1 MFYYL
6 SQFLSFL
13 VMPLTIAFV
22 ILAVGLFLPNRRT
35 GRKWLIGGFLLL
47 IFFSND
53 FIANYA
59 MHLWEPDFKEMASL
73 PEHEFGIVLTG
84 VTNLKK
90 TAYDRTFFNKGADRV
105 THAVQLYKMG
115 KIHKILV
122 TGGQGLNPTNPNR
135 EADLLADF
143 MAIAGV
149 PKEDILIEN
158 EAVNTRQN
166 ALFAKET
173 LIQAE
178 ADLEATYLL
187 ITSAF
192 HMKRSKGCFDKVGIT
207 TTTFPVDYYAYDPT
221 VTFKSL
227 VQPNPAAL
235 VNWHLLFK
243 EWVGLTAYRVA
254 GYI

>member
-1 MFYYL
+1 
-6 SQFLSFL
+6 
-13 VMPLTIAFV
+13 MPLTIVFS
-22 ILAVGLFLPNRRT
+22 ILAIGLFFLDKKA

-47 IFFSND
+47 LFFSND
-53 FIANYA
+53 FISNYA

-73 PEHEFGIVLTG
+73 PKHEMGIVLTG

-115 KIHKILV
+115 KIRKILI

-143 MAIAGV
+143 MIIAGV
-149 PKEDILIEN
+149 SPDDILIEN
-158 EAVNTRQN
+158 QAVNTRQN

-173 LIQAE
+173 LIEAK
-178 ADLEATYLL
+178 ADLNASYLL

-192 HMKRSKGCFDKVGIT
+192 HMKRSKGCFDKVGIP
-207 TTTFPVDYYAYDPT
+207 TTTFPVDYYGYDPI

-227 VQPNPAAL
+227 VQPTPAAL

-243 EWVGLTAYRVA
+243 EWVGLIAYRIA

>member
-13 VMPLTIAFV
+13 VMPLTVVVI
-22 ILAVGLFLPNRRT
+22 ILAVGLFLPDRRT
-35 GRKWLIGGFLLL
+35 GRKRIICGFLLL
-47 IFFSND
+47 IFFTND

-73 PEHEFGIVLTG
+73 PEHETGIVLTG

-143 MAIAGV
+143 MVIAGV
-149 PKEDILIEN
+149 AKEDILVEN
-158 EAVNTRQN
+158 QAINTRQN

-173 LIQAE
+173 LLKE
-178 ADLEATYLL
+178 GENLKADYLL

-192 HMKRSKGCFDKVGIT
+192 HMKRSKGCFDKAGIS
-207 TTTFPVDYYAYDPT
+207 TTTFPVDYYAYDPI

-243 EWVGLTAYRVA
+243 EWVGLVAYRVA